1 MGGSYRHGTEESYTK
16 HKCKCVLCVAWFN
29 NSKVQLSTLEAAPTP
44 LVESQPPQMD
54 LPDIVSFM
62 HSGRFNEIFID
73 HLQDEWAA
81 TIKADGDKY
90 VGFGHLPDYALFQ
103 AIQRFYSSQPNTG
116 PITITYDQ
124 STHETSEG
132 RALDKSDT
140 IEIERIWAGEES
152 EDILPLLEGKVVGSS
167 NAEK

>member
-1 MGGSYRHGTEESYTK
+1 MGVSYRHGTEEGYKK
-16 HKCKCVLCVAWFN
+16 HKCRCVLCTTWFN
-29 NSKVQLSTLEAAPTP
+29 ESKGLPPSPVVPTP

-73 HLQDEWAA
+73 HIQDEWAA

-103 AIQRFYSSQPNTG
+103 AIQRYYSSQPNTG

-132 RALDKSDT
+132 NALDKSDT

-152 EDILPLLEGKVVGSS
+152 ESILPLLEGKVVESYSG
-167 NAEK
+167 EK